1 MEFGWAEEQAG
12 FRVQLQN
19 FLDRTLPAEWDAI
32 AGHGP
37 GSDAQSR
44 FSREFCPKLAQNGF
58 LVPHWPRKYGGR
70 DATTWEHFI
79 IGEEMWSRGE
89 PRGPQYMNVNWIGP
103 ALMRFGSEAQQLE
116 HLPPMARGEV
126 IWCQGFSEPNA
137 GSDLASL
144 RTRADKRG
152 DDYLVNGSKI
162 WTSYASQAEFCF
174 LLARTGADR
183 KGGIAIFL
191 VPMSTPGITVRKIPA
206 LIGEG
211 DIHEV
216 FFQDVPV
223 RSDWRLGS
231 EGQGW
236 EIIMYALRHERVG
249 IPRYSLARRALDLAV
264 RTLRLR
270 GAFDIATV
278 RARAGLALAAC
289 EAARLLVYRV
299 VDLHSKGGSSD
310 AGEGPL
316 ARSAV
321 IAAERSVTEFV
332 VEFLPEELTDKGHP
346 LFRAHHQRAIAAG
359 IASGAA
365 EIQLDLIARTHL
377 QLPRDSVRAA

>member
-1 MEFGWAEEQAG
+1 MEFGWAEEQAS
-12 FRVQLQN
+12 FRLQLQH
-19 FLDRTLPAEWDAI
+19 FLGGALPAEWDDI
-32 AGHGP
+32 AGEGP
-37 GSDAQSR
+37 GSDAQSQ
-44 FSREFCPKLAQNGF
+44 FSLKFCPMLAESGF

-79 IGEEMWSRGE
+79 IGEEMWLRGE

-103 ALMRFGSEAQQLE
+103 ALMRFGSEAQQIE

-144 RTRADKRG
+144 RTRAERHG

-162 WTSYASQAEFCF
+162 WTSYASQAKFCF

-183 KGGIAIFL
+183 KAGIAIFL

-206 LIGEG
+206 LIGDG

-216 FFQDVPV
+216 FFQDVQV
-223 RSDWRLGS
+223 RSEWRLGS

-249 IPRYSLARRALDLAV
+249 GISSRKML
-264 RTLRLR
+264 
-270 GAFDIATV
+270 
-278 RARAGLALAAC
+278 
-289 EAARLLVYRV
+289 
-299 VDLHSKGGSSD
+299 GSSIM
-310 AGEGPL
+310 L
-316 ARSAV
+316 
-321 IAAERSVTEFV
+321 
-332 VEFLPEELTDKGHP
+332 
-346 LFRAHHQRAIAAG
+346 
-359 IASGAA
+359 
-365 EIQLDLIARTHL
+365 
-377 QLPRDSVRAA
+377 